1 MNLGIDATNV
11 TQGGGIT
18 HISSIMNSTNKELLK
33 FKKIIIWGNNKTLK
47 TIKKR
52 KNLKKIDVK
61 IINNK
66 PIKRF
71 FWQLFSL
78 EKQLIKYKCDHA
90 LILGGISF
98 LRKIPTTIIL
108 QNLLPFDELNI
119 IKYRFIKRF
128 KLYLQKFFF
137 SNSINNAKNIIF
149 LSNSSK
155 KKILSVLKKKVKNYK
170 VIPHGIDKKLILKKI
185 TKKRIFSKKKLFKI
199 LYVSK
204 IEFYKNQIDLLK
216 VAKNLNEKNYK
227 IIVDFLGPFYEP
239 SLKKFNYYQD
249 IIDPQKKFTKYIGE
263 KSLLDASPSVKDWSH
278 HVRPIAELV
287 KLRTTWSCLVWCDR
301 RSRRDRRKGC

>member
-155 KKILSVLKKKVKNYK
+155 KKILSVLKKKVKNKK
-170 VIPHGIDKKLILKKI
+170 VIPNKIDKKIK
-185 TKKRIFSKKKLFKI
+185 
-199 LYVSK
+199 
-204 IEFYKNQIDLLK
+204 
-216 VAKNLNEKNYK
+216 
-227 IIVDFLGPFYEP
+227 
-239 SLKKFNYYQD
+239 
-249 IIDPQKKFTKYIGE
+249 
-263 KSLLDASPSVKDWSH
+263 
-278 HVRPIAELV
+278 
-287 KLRTTWSCLVWCDR
+287 
-301 RSRRDRRKGC
+301 